1 MNTMKR
7 LLCMLLVLT
16 VCLGI
21 LVGCQEKTNDPK
33 DSDTETDDGK
43 TDDGTDDSDDTS
55 GSATNDDPKTRD
67 DLNEYYSFG
76 DGIEEYV
83 ILSRA
88 TTTYEF
94 ESAAGLNGT
103 AVESA
108 IFSRNEEVMERC
120 NVEISVVPTAGD
132 WGDRDNFAA
141 LLRADSVLP
150 NSAYDLVATHQA
162 YLASLALE
170 GLGWDFN
177 ELPNIDLAKRWW
189 SEAYYNE
196 VNYNGAVYM
205 MYGDIAY
212 TLYERLQVVFFNE
225 QMAEDLNIDGLYE
238 LAIDGDWTFGKL
250 KDYTTKVT
258 TNMDAVEE
266 DRTYGFMTNSH
277 SQRAMC
283 GSLGV
288 DLSTKGE
295 DGKRTFKII
304 MSEAQEAPL
313 QDFIDFCA
321 ETPQVLAATD
331 NSDGAWKLD
340 PIFASGRVL
349 FYTQQLGNASY
360 YKDTM
365 KDNYGLLPFPKYD
378 EKQSNYVT
386 GITDNTTGLLVP
398 YNCENEEKAGTVT
411 EMMSMISYRDV
422 INEYYEE
429 RLKYQSFNNPLCVQT
444 IEIIRDSF
452 APQFV
457 MTFSYYMNY
466 VNSIVS
472 GCVNAAI
479 AGNDG
484 SVANAYMASSGTWR
498 SYAKDIYE
506 DLDAI
511 VAARAGA

>member
-7 LLCMLLVLT
+7 LLCMLLVL
-16 VCLGI
+16 VMCLSV
-21 LVGCQEKTNDPK
+21 LVGCRDNTTDPK
-33 DSDTETDDGK
+33 DSDTESQSGS
-43 TDDGTDDSDDTS
+43 DDSSDDSGATS
-55 GSATNDDPKTRD
+55 SGTQDDPKTRD
-67 DLNEYYSFG
+67 DLAENYSFG
-76 DGIEEYV
+76 DGVQEYT
-83 ILSRA
+83 ILSRS

-103 AVESA
+103 AVEAA

-120 NVEISVVPTAGD
+120 NIEITVTPTAGD
-132 WGDRDNFAA
+132 WGNRDDFSA
-141 LLRADSVLP
+141 LLRADAALP
-150 NSAYDLVATHQA
+150 ASAYDLVATHQA
-162 YLASLALE
+162 YLASLAIE

-177 ELPNIDLAKRWW
+177 ELPNIDLSKRWW

-196 VNYNGAVYM
+196 ANYNGAIYM

-225 QMAEDLNIDGLYE
+225 QMAEDLKIDGLYE
-238 LAIDGDWTFGKL
+238 LAIDGDWTFAKL
-250 KDYTTKVT
+250 QEYTKMVT

-288 DLSTKGE
+288 DLTTRDAEGN
-295 DGKRTFKII
+295 RTFKIL

-313 QDFIDFCA
+313 QAFIDFCA
-321 ETPQVLAATD
+321 DTPQVLAATD
-331 NSDGAWKLD
+331 NSDGAWRCD

-365 KDNYGLLPFPKYD
+365 KENYGLLPFPKYD
-378 EKQSNYVT
+378 DNQKNYVT
-386 GITDNTTGLLVP
+386 GITDNTTGLLIP
-398 YNCENEEKAGTVT
+398 YNCANEEKAGTVA

-429 RLKYQSFNNPLCVQT
+429 KLKYQSFNNPLCVET

-457 MTFSYYMNY
+457 MTFSYYLQY

-472 GCVNAAI
+472 GCVGSAI

-484 SVANAYMASSGTWR
+484 SVANAYLMTSGTWR
-498 SYAKDIYE
+498 SLLQDLYE
-506 DLDAI
+506 DLDEIA
-511 VAARAGA
+511 AARAGA